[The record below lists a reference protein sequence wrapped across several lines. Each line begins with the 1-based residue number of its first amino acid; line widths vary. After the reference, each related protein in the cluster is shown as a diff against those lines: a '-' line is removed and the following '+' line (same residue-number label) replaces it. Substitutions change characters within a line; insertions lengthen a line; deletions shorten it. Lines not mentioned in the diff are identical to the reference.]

1 MTSAQHFTLGRT
13 RYLFLT
19 LFCALIYIGS
29 FAIAYGQGGVGS
41 TRGLP
46 SSSGGTNIIQGNV
59 YFPVEPKGGRRVKVR
74 LTSTDLVDQTT
85 VTNEDGTFVFNRLP
99 AGHYTLVVDAGKE
112 FDPATENV
120 NIDREASI
128 GGRNQ
133 KVIISLKVRGAAA
146 ALAAVPKAARESYT
160 KGMEAAAKNE
170 NKQAAEF
177 LAEAVKLH
185 PAFPQALT
193 ELGLQ
198 YLKLNQMERAA
209 ETYRALIGLKKDD
222 ASAHL
227 NLGIAL
233 YNVSLALLSE
243 KKVDEA
249 NQKLAETEASLRQ
262 AIALKMPG
270 PNPHYYL
277 GLTLIRF
284 KKFSDAQAEM
294 EQTIANG
301 GENFALAHKYL
312 GGLYMSAKR
321 HKEAA
326 EHLEKYLQL
335 EPKAKDAEQISNTIK
350 ELRAKQ

>member
-13 RYLFLT
+13 RFVFLT
-19 LFCALIYIGS
+19 LFCALIHIGS

-46 SSSGGTNIIQGNV
+46 SSSGGTNIIQGRV
-59 YFPVEPKGGRRVKVR
+59 YFPIEPKGGRRVKVR
-74 LTSTDLVDQTT
+74 LSSTDLMDQTT

-99 AGHYTLVVDAGKE
+99 AGHYTLVVDAGSE
-112 FDPATENV
+112 FDTATEPV
-120 NIDREASI
+120 NIDREGGM
-128 GGRNQ
+128 GGRNM
-133 KVIISLKVRGAAA
+133 KVAINLKEKGAGA
-146 ALAAVPKAARESYT
+146 ALAAVPKRARESYA
-160 KGMEAAAKNE
+160 KGMDAAAKGE

-177 LAEAVKLH
+177 LAEAVKLY
-185 PAFPQALT
+185 PEFRQALT

-198 YLKLNQMERAA
+198 YLKLNQMQSAA
-209 ETYRALIGLKKDD
+209 ETYRALIKLKKDD
-222 ASAHL
+222 AGAHL

-233 YNVSLALLSE
+233 YNVSLALLNE

-249 NQKLAETEASLRQ
+249 NQNLTEAEQSLRQ

-277 GLTLIRF
+277 ALTLIRF
-284 KKFSDAQAEM
+284 KKYSDAQTEM
-294 EQTIANG
+294 ELTIANG
-301 GENFALAHKYL
+301 GENIALAHKYL
-312 GGLYMSAKR
+312 GGLYISAKR

-326 EHLEKYLQL
+326 DHLEKYLQL
-335 EPKAKDAEQISNTIK
+335 DPKAKDAEQINTTIK

>member
-1 MTSAQHFTLGRT
+1 MTSARHFTLGKT
-13 RYLFLT
+13 RSVFLT
-19 LFCALIYIGS
+19 LFCALIYTGS

-46 SSSGGTNIIQGNV
+46 SSSGGTNIIQGRV
-59 YFPVEPKGGRRVKVR
+59 YFPTEPKGGRRVKVR
-74 LTSTDLVDQTT
+74 LTSTDLADQTT

-99 AGHYTLVVDAGKE
+99 AGHYTLVVDAGNE
-112 FDPATENV
+112 FEKATETI
-120 NIDREASI
+120 NIDREASV
-128 GGRNQ
+128 GGRSMMVGIN
-133 KVIISLKVRGAAA
+133 LRERGAAA
-146 ALAAVPKAARESYT
+146 ALAAIPKGARESYA
-160 KGMEAAAKNE
+160 KGMEAAAKGE
-170 NKQAAEF
+170 NKKAAEL

-185 PAFPQALT
+185 PEFPQALS

-198 YLKLNQMERAA
+198 YLKLNQMESAA
-209 ETYRALIGLKKDD
+209 ETYRALIRLKKDD

-233 YNVSLALLSE
+233 YNLSLALLSE

-249 NQKLAETEASLRQ
+249 NQKLAETEQSLRK

-284 KKFSDAQAEM
+284 KKYSDAQTEM
-294 EQTIANG
+294 ELTIANG
-301 GENFALAHKYL
+301 GENIALAHKYL
-312 GGLYMSAKR
+312 GGLYMTAKR

-335 EPKAKDAEQISNTIK
+335 DPKAKDAEQINSTIK
-350 ELRAKQ
+350 ELRARQ

>member
-1 MTSAQHFTLGRT
+1 MTPAQLFTLGRT
-13 RYLFLT
+13 RSVLLT
-19 LFCALIYIGS
+19 LFCALIYTGS

-46 SSSGGTNIIQGNV
+46 SASGGTNIIQGRV

-74 LTSTDLVDQTT
+74 LSSTDLVDQST
-85 VTNEDGTFVFNRLP
+85 VTDEDGSFVFNRLP
-99 AGHYTLVVDAGKE
+99 AGHYTVVVDAGSE
-112 FDPATENV
+112 FDTASETV
-120 NIDREASI
+120 NIDREASV
-128 GGRNQ
+128 GGRNRQ
-133 KVIISLKVRGAAA
+133 VIIQLKEKGAAA

-160 KGMEAAAKNE
+160 KGMEAAAKGE
-170 NKQAAEF
+170 NKKAAEL
-177 LAEAVKLH
+177 LAEAVKVH
-185 PAFPQALT
+185 PQFQQALT

-198 YLKLNQMERAA
+198 YLKLNEMESAA
-209 ETYRALIGLKKDD
+209 DTYRALIKLKKDN

-233 YNVSLALLSE
+233 YNVSLGLLNE
-243 KKVDEA
+243 KKNDEA
-249 NQKLAETEASLRQ
+249 TQKLTEAEQSLRQ

-284 KKFSDAQAEM
+284 KKYNDAQAEM
-294 EQTIANG
+294 ELTIANG
-301 GENFALAHKYL
+301 GENIPLAHKYL

-326 EHLEKYLQL
+326 DHLEKYLQL
-335 EPKAKDAEQISNTIK
+335 DPKAKDAEQINNTIK
-350 ELRAKQ
+350 DLRAKQ

>member
-13 RYLFLT
+13 RSVFLT
-19 LFCALIYIGS
+19 LFCALIYMGS

-46 SSSGGTNIIQGNV
+46 SSTGGTNIIQGQV
-59 YFPVEPKGGRRVKVR
+59 YFPIEPKGGRRVKVR

-99 AGHYTLVVDAGKE
+99 AGHYTLRVEAGSE
-112 FDPATENV
+112 FDTATENV
-120 NIDREASI
+120 NIDREASM
-128 GGRNQ
+128 GGRNMR
-133 KVIISLKVRGAAA
+133 VSINLKERGAAA
-146 ALAAVPKAARESYT
+146 ALAAVPKGARESYA
-160 KGMEAAAKNE
+160 KGMEAAAKGE
-170 NKQAAEF
+170 NKKAAEF
-177 LAEAVKLH
+177 LAEAVKLYQE
-185 PAFPQALT
+185 FPQALT

-198 YLKLNQMERAA
+198 YLKLNQMEHAA
-209 ETYRALIGLKKDD
+209 ETYRALLKLKKDD

-233 YNVSLALLSE
+233 YNVSLALLNE
-243 KKVDEA
+243 KKVDEG
-249 NQKLAETEASLRQ
+249 NQKLGETEHSLRQ

-277 GLTLIRF
+277 ALTLIRF
-284 KKFSDAQAEM
+284 KKYSEAQTEM
-294 EQTIANG
+294 ELTIANG

-312 GGLYMSAKR
+312 GGLYMSTKR

-335 EPKAKDAEQISNTIK
+335 DPKAKDAEQISSTIK
-350 ELRAKQ
+350 ELKARQ

>member
-1 MTSAQHFTLGRT
+1 MTSAQHFTPGRT
-13 RYLFLT
+13 RSVLLT

-46 SSSGGTNIIQGNV
+46 SSTGGTNIIQGRV
-59 YFPVEPKGGRRVKVR
+59 YFPIEPKGGRRVKVR
-74 LTSTDLVDQTT
+74 LSSTDLVEQST
-85 VTNEDGTFVFNRLP
+85 VTDEDGTFVFNRLP
-99 AGHYTLVVDAGKE
+99 AGHYTLVVDAGSE
-112 FDPATENV
+112 FDTATETV

-128 GGRNQ
+128 GGRSM
-133 KVIISLKVRGAAA
+133 KVGINLKERGAAA
-146 ALAAVPKAARESYT
+146 ALAAVPKPARESYT
-160 KGMEAAAKNE
+160 KGMEAAAKGE
-170 NKQAAEF
+170 NKKAAEF

-198 YLKLNQMERAA
+198 YLKLNEMESAA
-209 ETYRALIGLKKDD
+209 ETYRALIKLKKDD

-233 YNVSLALLSE
+233 YNVSLALLNE

-249 NQKLAETEASLRQ
+249 NQKLAETEQSLRQ

-284 KKFSDAQAEM
+284 KKYSDALTEM
-294 EQTIANG
+294 ELTIANG
-301 GENFALAHKYL
+301 GDNIALAHKYL

-326 EHLEKYLQL
+326 DHLEKYLQL
-335 EPKAKDAEQISNTIK
+335 DPKAKDAEQINNTIK
-350 ELRAKQ
+350 ELKAKQ